1 MLIHFF
7 YKELLHLNILG
18 EIIISGFIGE
28 YNY

>member
-1 MLIHFF
+1 VNTFF